1 MDIVRTGTG
10 IGFKDGV
17 YTDKT
22 VNGVLIK
29 EVFMA
34 KNVIALLAE
43 GFEEVEAVTPIDY
56 LRRAGI
62 TVTIAAVGG
71 SLSVKGAR
79 GITVNADALL
89 SDIIKR
95 KETDTFDAVV
105 IPGGMPGATN
115 IAASKEAGALITE
128 MASAGKLVCA
138 ICAAPAVVL
147 APLGLLS
154 GKKFTCYPGMEEK
167 VRDGKWTDERVATDG
182 NIITSR
188 GAGTAGVFAVAIIA
202 RLLSQAEGDKIAQA
216 VLLLENSPQKKV

>member
-1 MDIVRTGTG
+1 MDLVRTGTR

-22 VNGVLIK
+22 TNGVLMK

-34 KNVIALLAE
+34 KNAIVLLAE

-71 SLSVKGAR
+71 NLSVKGAR

-89 SDIIKR
+89 RDIIKQGG
-95 KETDTFDAVV
+95 TAAFDVVV

-167 VRDGKWTDERVATDG
+167 VQGGKWTDERVAIDG
-182 NIITSR
+182 SIITSR
-188 GAGTAGVFAVAIIA
+188 GAGTAGEFAIAIIA
-202 RLLSQAEGDKIAQA
+202 RLLSQVEGDKIAQA

>member
-1 MDIVRTGTG
+1 
-10 IGFKDGV
+10 
-17 YTDKT
+17 
-22 VNGVLIK
+22 
-29 EVFMA
+29 MA
-34 KNVIALLAE
+34 KNAIVLLAE

-62 TVTIAAVGG
+62 TVTIAAVSGN
-71 SLSVKGAR
+71 LSVKGAR

-89 SDIIKR
+89 RDIIKR
-95 KETDTFDAVV
+95 GGTAAFDVLV

-167 VRDGKWTDERVATDG
+167 VQGGKWTDERVAIDG
-182 NIITSR
+182 SIITSR
-188 GAGTAGVFAVAIIA
+188 GAGTAGEFAIAIIE
-202 RLLSQAEGDKIAQA
+202 RLLSQAEGEKIARA